1 MNARLRSFHES
12 DWLIVF
18 LAAVKYIET
27 CKLPID
33 DSDFNKEC
41 GVGTP
46 LGSTVESATYRYL
59 FRF

>member
-1 MNARLRSFHES
+1 M
-12 DWLIVF
+12 LIVF
-18 LAAVKYIET
+18 LAAVKYIES

-46 LGSTVESATYRYL
+46 VGSTVDISATYHYL